1 MMILGVRMKGT
12 VGDALYT
19 CFLDE
24 DSVAHFIAIPR
35 TWLILGMA
43 VGDNE
48 GPLSRKT
55 R

>member
-12 VGDALYT
+12 VGDALYS

-35 TWLILGMA
+35 D
-43 VGDNE
+43 VVD
-48 GPLSRKT
+48 T
-55 R
+55 RDGSG